1 MLWTVAV
8 IADSAQAFYETLVR
22 RLRDEEREVL
32 WRDYIRFGELFGM
45 PRDAAPGSY
54 HEFRVL
60 WDEMWSGGDLH
71 LTQEAR
77 AVALAVAF
85 EIPLP
90 RYLHGAREVHN
101 LILTGTLPE
110 RARRMFGLRWTA
122 GHRVAFRAAVAATRA
137 PRPLTPARL
146 RRGYNTSSFELVAR
160 TEKQLVESGKPT
172 LPSEPAALSAKTPGA
187 RPSRAAMS
195 FGARAGP

>member
-85 EIPLP
+85 EIPRRERQP
-90 RYLHGAREVHN
+90 CGRRSTGGRTSDAR
-101 LILTGTLPE
+101 
-110 RARRMFGLRWTA
+110 
-122 GHRVAFRAAVAATRA
+122 
-137 PRPLTPARL
+137 
-146 RRGYNTSSFELVAR
+146 
-160 TEKQLVESGKPT
+160 
-172 LPSEPAALSAKTPGA
+172 
-187 RPSRAAMS
+187 
-195 FGARAGP
+195 ARAGSR